1 MSKDVEDFITEQQ
14 AKVQYTPADIYRT
27 NIADRCIRTWKNHF
41 TAMRAGSLPSFH
53 MTNWCRMAEQCDI
66 NLNMLR
72 PCTLNPCFSSFEV
85 MESMYSFDATPMAPF
100 GTKTLI
106 HLKNVSRHT
115 WGYHA
120 LKAWYNGPSLKHYRI
135 IKSVAEFGAL
145 RLSDTFKFKHHAIT
159 TPTVT

>member
-1 MSKDVEDFITEQQ
+1 
-14 AKVQYTPADIYRT
+14 
-27 NIADRCIRTWKNHF
+27 
-41 TAMRAGSLPSFH
+41 
-53 MTNWCRMAEQCDI
+53 
-66 NLNMLR
+66 
-72 PCTLNPCFSSFEV
+72 

-106 HLKNVSRHT
+106 HLKNASRHT

-159 TPTVT
+159 TPTVTWVDIIVKATRTLATAIQFQGDKPPYELQAINNLRSLITGNNATPPNQATEAA